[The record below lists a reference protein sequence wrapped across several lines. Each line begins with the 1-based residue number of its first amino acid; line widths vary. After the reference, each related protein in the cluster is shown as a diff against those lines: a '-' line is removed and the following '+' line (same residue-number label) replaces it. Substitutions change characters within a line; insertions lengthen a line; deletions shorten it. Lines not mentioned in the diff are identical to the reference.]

1 MNRTEKTAEI
11 EVLRQGFQQAQ
22 NAVLVGFAGLT
33 VTQVNELRRKVR
45 DTDSSYRVVKN
56 RLALRAVAGTP
67 LEPRPG
73 RFQGPTAVAY
83 NSGDPV
89 ALAKALSEFAKDNPA
104 LQLRVGVVE
113 GRQLVEAEG
122 LEALA
127 KLPGLP
133 EIRAQLLS
141 MLQAPAAKLVRL
153 LATPGTQLARALG
166 ERQKKLSETAG

>member
-67 LEPRPG
+67 LEPLQG

>member
-67 LEPRPG
+67 LEPLQG

-141 MLQAPAAKLVRL
+141 RLQAPAAKLVRL

>member
-67 LEPRPG
+67 LEPLQG
-73 RFQGPTAVAY
+73 RFQGPTAGAY